1 MRIDDQKSLE
11 ICELNDV
18 ILLMATRN
26 PARKPV
32 DVGSLS
38 HYLQGFSTIPGGCL
52 GLLNHQQYHVGVEEG
67 GEIF

>member
-1 MRIDDQKSLE
+1 MLDDPKSLE

-38 HYLQGFSTIPGGCL
+38 HYLEGFSTIPGGCL
-52 GLLNHQQYHVGVEEG
+52 G
-67 GEIF
+67 F